1 MVDKLVR
8 LSASQRSNFVAYLD
22 GELSEEETRGIE
34 QLLASNE
41 VARHDM
47 ESLATAWELL
57 DDLPRT
63 NAPKDFAEKT
73 IATLKMEEQ
82 VTPLHERLWYQQVT
96 KYGSLLAGVLL
107 VIGCGVAGFLV
118 ARTVPPSRADAML
131 QEYELLEHFDG
142 YEEIG
147 SADFLTRLQKNGE
160 WVKRSS
166 ENSEPAR
173 QGTTGSF

>member
-8 LSASQRSNFVAYLD
+8 LSADQRSNFVAYLD

-47 ESLATAWELL
+47 ESLATAWEML
-57 DDLPRT
+57 DDLPRP

-82 VTPLHERLWYQQVT
+82 VTPLHEQAWFQQAT

-107 VIGCGVAGFLV
+107 VIACGTAGFLV
-118 ARTVPPSRADAML
+118 ARSVPPSRDDVMI
-131 QEYELLEHFDG
+131 QEYELLEHFDA
-142 YEEIG
+142 YQEIG
-147 SADFLTRLQKNGE
+147 STDFLIRLQKSDE
-160 WVKRSS
+160 WIKRQA
-166 ENSEPAR
+166 EKPG
-173 QGTTGSF
+173 GTKHE